1 MPRKIRP
8 KRCAC
13 GCKAM
18 TRGGEFLP
26 GHATALYSEILDSV
40 GGMTALRAIVEEYI
54 GRKLKVRLGDL

>member
-1 MPRKIRP
+1 MPRKVRP

-26 GHATALYSEILDSV
+26 GHATALYSEIVAGV
-40 GGMTALRAIVEEYI
+40 GSLVALRAIVEDHL
-54 GRKLKVRLGDL
+54 GRKLKVVVG